1 MDDQRVGSVLRAL
14 RRRRQWRQADVAA
27 RAGVS
32 QATISRVERG
42 HVDGFSLRCLRAV
55 AAVLDARLDLAPRWR
70 GGELERLLDARHSAL
85 AGFVAEQLKA
95 AGWNAAPE
103 ASYSIYG
110 ERGSVDLLAW
120 HRPSHSLLVVEVK
133 TQIVDLQDLLG
144 SVDRKR
150 RLAPAIAAERGWRG
164 ASRTSV
170 WVVLS
175 DTRTNRRRLAAHR
188 ALLRA
193 AFPADGRTIA
203 AWLRVPANAMAALS
217 FMPEMRPQHG
227 RPDLRG
233 SSRVRGRID
242 RPRSGI
248 IGLTPT
254 V

>member
-1 MDDQRVGSVLRAL
+1 
-14 RRRRQWRQADVAA
+14 
-27 RAGVS
+27 
-32 QATISRVERG
+32 
-42 HVDGFSLRCLRAV
+42 
-55 AAVLDARLDLAPRWR
+55 
-70 GGELERLLDARHSAL
+70 LLDARHSAL

-233 SSRVRGRID
+233 SSRVRGRTS
-242 RPRSGI
+242 RAP
-248 IGLTPT
+248 
-254 V
+254 